1 MTDPKPR
8 QIIVHGHIFKNAG
21 TSFDW
26 SLKRSFGEGFID
38 HRDREDKYQRA
49 PAYLAGFL
57 DATPGL
63 KAIASHHLYRWMPL
77 PQRKRV
83 NLIPCFL
90 LRHPIERVQSVYNFE
105 RRQESDTPGA
115 VAAKKMNF
123 KDFIAWRMC
132 HLGGGAVMN
141 YQIRYCSGRRK
152 KGLAIADE
160 LIPETADYLSSVA
173 LTGIVDRYDESM
185 VYMEERLREFFPKI
199 DLAYTRQNVGSQAKA
214 SASTEEKVDAIYE
227 ELGSV
232 ARDLEENNKADL
244 ALYSLANKSLDS
256 HIAQIPDFEHK
267 LEEFR
272 NRSKKLN

>member
-8 QIIVHGHIFKNAG
+8 HIIVHGHIFKNAG

-26 SLKRSFGEGFID
+26 SLKRNFGDGFID
-38 HRDREDKYQRA
+38 HKDQNDKYQRA

-57 DATPGL
+57 DAAPGL
-63 KAIASHHLYRWMPL
+63 KAIASHHLHRWMPL
-77 PQRKRV
+77 PQRTRV

-90 LRHPIERVQSVYNFE
+90 LRHPIERVRSVYNFE
-105 RRQESDTPGA
+105 RNQESDTLGA
-115 VAAKKMNF
+115 IAAKKMNF

-132 HLGGGAVMN
+132 HMGGGVVMN

-185 VYMEERLREFFPKI
+185 VYMEEHLRKFFPEI
-199 DLAYTRQNVGSQAKA
+199 DLACARQNVGSQADV
-214 SASTEEKVDAIYE
+214 SLSVGEKVDAIFK

-232 ARDLEENNKADL
+232 ASELEKSNKADL

-256 HIAQIPDFEHK
+256 HIARIPDFERK

-272 NRSKKLN
+272 IRSKKLS

>member
-8 QIIVHGHIFKNAG
+8 HIIVHGHIFKNAG

-26 SLKRSFGEGFID
+26 SLKRNFGDGFID
-38 HRDREDKYQRA
+38 HKDQNDKYQRV

-57 DATPGL
+57 DAAPGL
-63 KAIASHHLYRWMPL
+63 KAIASHHLHRWMPL
-77 PQRKRV
+77 PQRTRV

-90 LRHPIERVQSVYNFE
+90 LRHPIERVRSVYNFE
-105 RRQESDTPGA
+105 RNQESDTLGA
-115 VAAKKMNF
+115 IAAKKMNF

-132 HLGGGAVMN
+132 HMGGGVVMN

-185 VYMEERLREFFPKI
+185 VYMEEHLRKFFPEI
-199 DLAYTRQNVGSQAKA
+199 DLACARQNVGSQADV
-214 SASTEEKVDAIYE
+214 SLSVGEKVDAIFK

-232 ARDLEENNKADL
+232 ASELEKSNKADL

-256 HIAQIPDFEHK
+256 HIAQIPDFERK

-272 NRSKKLN
+272 IRSKKLS